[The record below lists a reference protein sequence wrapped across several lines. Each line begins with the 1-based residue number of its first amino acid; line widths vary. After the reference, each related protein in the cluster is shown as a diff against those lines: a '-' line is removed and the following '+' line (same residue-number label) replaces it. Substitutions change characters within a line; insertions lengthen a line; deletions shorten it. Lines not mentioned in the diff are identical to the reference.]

1 MIKKYLMY
9 FGAMLGIL
17 AVCMGSL
24 IGTAF
29 LYNYVVTTFST
40 TVVSITTIG
49 VGIIIGVGITIAAA
63 ALVGVLVSMDNNDYD
78 L

>member
-9 FGAMLGIL
+9 FGAMFGIL
-17 AVCMGSL
+17 AVCMCSL

-49 VGIIIGVGITIAAA
+49 ISITIAAA
-63 ALVGVLVSMDNNDYD
+63 ALAGVLVLMDNNDYD

>member
-1 MIKKYLMY
+1 MIEKYLVY

-17 AVCMGSL
+17 VVCMAGL

-29 LYNYVVTTFST
+29 LYNYVVTTFSA
-40 TVVSITTIG
+40 TVVSITTL
-49 VGIIIGVGITIAAA
+49 GISLVAAA
-63 ALVGVLVSMDNNDYD
+63 AGLAVVLSLMDED

>member
-9 FGAMLGIL
+9 FGAMLSIL
-17 AVCMGSL
+17 AICIGSL

-29 LYNYVVTTFST
+29 LYNYIVTTFST
-40 TVVSITTIG
+40 TVVSITTL
-49 VGIIIGVGITIAAA
+49 GICLVVAAA
-63 ALVGVLVSMDNNDYD
+63 ALAVVLTLMDKNDYD

>member
-17 AVCMGSL
+17 AMCMASL

-49 VGIIIGVGITIAAA
+49 ISITVAAA
-63 ALVGVLVSMDNNDYD
+63 ALAGVLVLMDNNDFD

>member
-9 FGAMLGIL
+9 FGAVLGIL
-17 AVCMGSL
+17 AIGMSGL

-29 LYNYVVTTFST
+29 LYNYVVTTFSA

-49 VGIIIGVGITIAAA
+49 ISLTVAAA
-63 ALVGVLVSMDNNDYD
+63 ALAGVLVLMDNNDFD

>member
-24 IGTAF
+24 VGTAF

-49 VGIIIGVGITIAAA
+49 ISITVAAA
-63 ALVGVLVSMDNNDYD
+63 ALAGVLVLMDDNDFD

>member
-17 AVCMGSL
+17 AVCIGSL

-29 LYNYVVTTFST
+29 LYNYIVTTFST
-40 TVVSITTIG
+40 TVVSITTL
-49 VGIIIGVGITIAAA
+49 GICLAAAAA
-63 ALVGVLVSMDNNDYD
+63 ALAVVLTLMDKNDYD

>member
-1 MIKKYLMY
+1 MY

-17 AVCMGSL
+17 AMCMASL

-49 VGIIIGVGITIAAA
+49 ISITVAAA
-63 ALVGVLVSMDNNDYD
+63 ALAGVLVLMDNNDFD

>member
-1 MIKKYLMY
+1 MTKMIKKYLMY
-9 FGAMLGIL
+9 FGTMLGIL
-17 AVCMGSL
+17 AMCMGSL
-24 IGTAF
+24 VGTAF

-49 VGIIIGVGITIAAA
+49 VSITIAAA
-63 ALVGVLVSMDNNDYD
+63 ALAGVLVLMDNNDFD

>member
-9 FGAMLGIL
+9 FGAVLGIL
-17 AVCMGSL
+17 AIGMSGL

-49 VGIIIGVGITIAAA
+49 ISITVAAA
-63 ALVGVLVSMDNNDYD
+63 ALAGVLVLMDDNDFD

>member
-17 AVCMGSL
+17 ALCMGSL
-24 IGTAF
+24 VGTAF

-49 VGIIIGVGITIAAA
+49 VSITIAAA
-63 ALVGVLVSMDNNDYD
+63 ALAGVLVLMDDNDFD

>member
-9 FGAMLGIL
+9 FGSMLGIL
-17 AVCMGSL
+17 VVCMAGL

-29 LYNYVVTTFST
+29 LYNYVVTTFSA
-40 TVVSITTIG
+40 TVVSITTL
-49 VGIIIGVGITIAAA
+49 GISLVAAA
-63 ALVGVLVSMDNNDYD
+63 AGLAVVLSLMDED

>member
-9 FGAMLGIL
+9 FGSMLGIL
-17 AVCMGSL
+17 TICIGSL

-29 LYNYVVTTFST
+29 LYNYVVTTFSV
-40 TVVSITTIG
+40 TVVSITTLG
-49 VGIIIGVGITIAAA
+49 FCLVVAAA
-63 ALVGVLVSMDNNDYD
+63 AIAVVLALMDKDDYD

>member
-17 AVCMGSL
+17 VVCMSGL

-29 LYNYVVTTFST
+29 LYNYVVTTFSA

-49 VGIIIGVGITIAAA
+49 ISLVAAA
-63 ALVGVLVSMDNNDYD
+63 AGLAVVLSLMDKDV
-78 L
+78 

>member
-9 FGAMLGIL
+9 FGAVLGIL
-17 AVCMGSL
+17 AIGMSGL

-49 VGIIIGVGITIAAA
+49 ISITIAAA
-63 ALVGVLVSMDNNDYD
+63 ALAGVLVLMDNNDFD

>member
-1 MIKKYLMY
+1 MIEKYLVY

-17 AVCMGSL
+17 VVCMAGL

-29 LYNYVVTTFST
+29 LYNYVVTTFSA
-40 TVVSITTIG
+40 TVVSITTL
-49 VGIIIGVGITIAAA
+49 GISLVASAAGLA
-63 ALVGVLVSMDNNDYD
+63 VVLSLMDED

>member
-1 MIKKYLMY
+1 MTKMIKKYLMY
-9 FGAMLGIL
+9 FGTMLGIL
-17 AVCMGSL
+17 AMCMGSL
-24 IGTAF
+24 VGTAF

-49 VGIIIGVGITIAAA
+49 VSITIADA
-63 ALVGVLVSMDNNDYD
+63 ALAGVLVLMDNNDFD

>member
-17 AVCMGSL
+17 AMGMIGL
-24 IGTAF
+24 LGTAF
-29 LYNYVVTTFST
+29 LYNYIVTTFSV
-40 TVVSITTIG
+40 TVVSIATL
-49 VGIIIGVGITIAAA
+49 GICLVVAAA
-63 ALVGVLVSMDNNDYD
+63 AISVVLALMDKDDYD

>member
-17 AVCMGSL
+17 ATCIGGL

-29 LYNYVVTTFST
+29 LYNYVVTTFSVS
-40 TVVSITTIG
+40 VVQISTLGFILI
-49 VGIIIGVGITIAAA
+49 VAAA
-63 ALVGVLVSMDNNDYD
+63 ALAVLLTLMDKDDYD

>member
-40 TVVSITTIG
+40 TAVSITTIG
-49 VGIIIGVGITIAAA
+49 ISITVAAA
-63 ALVGVLVSMDNNDYD
+63 ALAGVLVLMDDNDFD

>member
-1 MIKKYLMY
+1 MIEKYLGY

-17 AVCMGSL
+17 VVCMAGL

-29 LYNYVVTTFST
+29 LYNYVVTTFSA
-40 TVVSITTIG
+40 TVVSITTL
-49 VGIIIGVGITIAAA
+49 GISLVAAA
-63 ALVGVLVSMDNNDYD
+63 AGLAVVLSLMDED

>member
-1 MIKKYLMY
+1 MY

-17 AVCMGSL
+17 AMCMGSL
-24 IGTAF
+24 VGTAF

-49 VGIIIGVGITIAAA
+49 ISITVAAA
-63 ALVGVLVSMDNNDYD
+63 ALAGVLVLMDNNDFD

>member
-17 AVCMGSL
+17 VVCMGSVV
-24 IGTAF
+24 GTAF
-29 LYNYVVTTFST
+29 LYNYILTTFST
-40 TVVSITTIG
+40 SVVSITTL
-49 VGIIIGVGITIAAA
+49 GIILTITAAGLA
-63 ALVGVLVSMDNNDYD
+63 VVLTLMDED

>member
-9 FGAMLGIL
+9 FGAMFGIL
-17 AVCMGSL
+17 AVCMTSL

-49 VGIIIGVGITIAAA
+49 ISITIAAA
-63 ALVGVLVSMDNNDYD
+63 ALAGVLVLMDNNDFD

>member
-9 FGAMLGIL
+9 FGAVLGIL
-17 AVCMGSL
+17 AIGMSGL

-49 VGIIIGVGITIAAA
+49 ISITIAAA
-63 ALVGVLVSMDNNDYD
+63 ALAGVLVSMDNNDFD

>member
-9 FGAMLGIL
+9 FGSMLGIL
-17 AVCMGSL
+17 AMCMASL

-49 VGIIIGVGITIAAA
+49 ISITIAAA
-63 ALVGVLVSMDNNDYD
+63 ALAGVLVLMDNNDFD

>member
-17 AVCMGSL
+17 VVCMAGL

-29 LYNYVVTTFST
+29 LYNYVVTTFSA
-40 TVVSITTIG
+40 TVVSITTMG
-49 VGIIIGVGITIAAA
+49 VCITVAAA
-63 ALVGVLVSMDNNDYD
+63 ALAVVLVLMDNNDFD

>member
-17 AVCMGSL
+17 ALCMGSL

-49 VGIIIGVGITIAAA
+49 VSITIAAA
-63 ALVGVLVSMDNNDYD
+63 ALAGVLVSMDNNDYD

>member
-1 MIKKYLMY
+1 MTKMIKKYLMY
-9 FGAMLGIL
+9 FGAVLGIL
-17 AVCMGSL
+17 AIGMSGL

-29 LYNYVVTTFST
+29 LYNYVVTTFSA

-49 VGIIIGVGITIAAA
+49 ISLTVAAA
-63 ALVGVLVSMDNNDYD
+63 ALAGVLVLMDNNDFD

>member
-17 AVCMGSL
+17 AICMGSL
-24 IGTAF
+24 VGTAF

-49 VGIIIGVGITIAAA
+49 ISLTVAAA
-63 ALVGVLVSMDNNDYD
+63 ALAGVLVLMDNNDFD

>member
-1 MIKKYLMY
+1 MESEIMIKKYLMY

-17 AVCMGSL
+17 AICMASL

-49 VGIIIGVGITIAAA
+49 VSITIAAA
-63 ALVGVLVSMDNNDYD
+63 ALAGVLVLMDNNDYD

>member
-9 FGAMLGIL
+9 FVAMLGIHV
-17 AVCMGSL
+17 VCMAGL
-24 IGTAF
+24 IGTEF
-29 LYNYVVTTFST
+29 LYNYVVTTISA

-49 VGIIIGVGITIAAA
+49 VSITVAAA
-63 ALVGVLVSMDNNDYD
+63 ALAGVLVLMDEG